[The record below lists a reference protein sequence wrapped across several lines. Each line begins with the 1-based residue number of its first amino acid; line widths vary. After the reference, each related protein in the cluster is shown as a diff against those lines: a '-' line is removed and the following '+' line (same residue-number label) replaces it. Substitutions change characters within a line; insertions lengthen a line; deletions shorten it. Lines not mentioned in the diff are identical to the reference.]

1 MTELEQI
8 NEKLDKILAL
18 LQPKKELN
26 ASNSLDEVRGNINDG
41 MPNPIDFR
49 INANDFFTW
58 IYITDRLVFTTEK
71 RILKHSKNGKIISDK
86 SFVDTSKM
94 IIFTK

>member
-18 LQPKKELN
+18 LQPKKELKS
-26 ASNSLDEVRGNINDG
+26 SNSLDEVRGNINDG

-49 INANDFFTW
+49 INANDFCPGWDYMNLPNGSLGF
-58 IYITDRLVFTTEK
+58 YDRK
-71 RILKHSKNGKIISDK
+71 AYLKALQEWKANNNI
-86 SFVDTSKM
+86 
-94 IIFTK
+94 